1 MNLKKL
7 IKLETHRILL
17 DIIFEVKKKQN
28 IIIHNKFK
36 LANFI
41 NLNKNK
47 NKINL
52 LDKLEMLVI
61 ILFQD
66 YKNSSNNIN
75 NIKKKKM

>member
-36 LANFI
+36 LANFK
-41 NLNKNK
+41 NLDK